1 MSERMISFRSSRA
14 NSKVTKPLTDVTIL
28 AFEDIEN
35 RINQMSERLLKTEAL
50 VKIQPTQEPE
60 KQEVKEPEV
69 KEPEPPIVEPE
80 QEAPDIQSPLIT
92 ELENRLRTSEVQ
104 SHTLDSTILDLDKD
118 DDDDDNMTVATE
130 EGLQLISE
138 TPELQQCGLW
148 TVDEMCHGCQKTGVK
163 NYQKRKKQAE
173 KDAKNERKEVIGKQ
187 KKLIEAEQLLLK
199 KKLKDL
205 KKGRTLDYSNEESR
219 QNAMRDELKKM
230 CSKGGGSSAS
240 FNINMYV

>member
-1 MSERMISFRSSRA
+1 MISFRSSRA
-14 NSKVTKPLTDVTIL
+14 NSKVTKPLTDATIL

-60 KQEVKEPEV
+60 KQEVKEPE
-69 KEPEPPIVEPE
+69 PPAVEPE

-118 DDDDDNMTVATE
+118 DEDDNETVATE

-148 TVDEMCHGCQKTGVK
+148 TVDEMCNGCQKTGVK
-163 NYQKRKKQAE
+163 NYKKRKKQAE
-173 KDAKNERKEVIGKQ
+173 KDAKNERKEIVGKQ

-205 KKGRTLDYSNEESR
+205 KKGRTLDYSTEESR
-219 QNAMRDELKKM
+219 QDAMREELKKM
-230 CSKGGGSSAS
+230 SSKGGGSNAN
-240 FNINMYV
+240 FNISLYV